1 MRIGKKAVSPLIA
14 TVLLIAFAVALGAV
28 VMNWGRSYVE
38 TTAEYA
44 ERGSDIQILC
54 SRDINLKVV
63 DGVENSLCYNDTE
76 KQINFMLENAG
87 TIDIEGLQVT
97 VIGASDINTTD
108 LDNAT
113 IEIGHIKRFN
123 VNYNNDTMGEIL
135 EIKFVPMIETTTTKT
150 SVPCANSPLRKT
162 DITECE

>member
-1 MRIGKKAVSPLIA
+1 MRLGKKAVSPLIA

-63 DGVENSLCYNDTE
+63 DKVDNSLCYNDTE
-76 KQINFMLENAG
+76 DEISAILENAG

-97 VIGASDINTTD
+97 VIGEKDISTTD
-108 LDNAT
+108 LDDSA
-113 IEIGHIKRFN
+113 IKIGYVKRFN
-123 VNYNNDTMGEIL
+123 ISYDNETMGNIL
-135 EIKFVPMIETTTTKT
+135 EIKFVPKIKTATTKEA
-150 SVPCANSPLRKT
+150 VPCANSPLRKT
-162 DITECE
+162 DIFACS

>member
-1 MRIGKKAVSPLIA
+1 MRIRKKAVSPLIA

-97 VIGASDINTTD
+97 VIGASDIDTTD

-135 EIKFVPMIETTTTKT
+135 EIKFVPMIETTTTQT